1 MVKELKEVII
11 YLLELIED
19 DVNEETKKVL
29 IKAKNVL
36 LNYYLKN

>member
-11 YLLELIED
+11 GLLELIED
-19 DVNEETKKVL
+19 DENEETKKVL

-36 LNYYLKN
+36 LNHYLKN